1 MWAFLGIFS
10 FTYVYKK
17 FDAILSLTHKDIV
30 FGLGV
35 FFATVLALL
44 LVAYRY
50 GQIQKIPLLFRT
62 VVDIVS
68 SLPLAHIVFS
78 KSPIPEECCQREDS
92 CVKVGYTGIFLH
104 RSLSSCPVTACS
116 RVMFM
121 KRH

>member
-30 FGLGV
+30 FGLCV
-35 FFATVLALL
+35 FVATVLVLL

-50 GQIQKIPLLFRT
+50 GQIQKLPLLFRT

-68 SLPLAHIVFS
+68 SLPLAHIVFT
-78 KSPIPEECCQREDS
+78 KSVSEECCRVEDT
-92 CVKVGYTGIFLH
+92 CVKVGYLLLT
-104 RSLSSCPVTACS
+104 
-116 RVMFM
+116 
-121 KRH
+121 